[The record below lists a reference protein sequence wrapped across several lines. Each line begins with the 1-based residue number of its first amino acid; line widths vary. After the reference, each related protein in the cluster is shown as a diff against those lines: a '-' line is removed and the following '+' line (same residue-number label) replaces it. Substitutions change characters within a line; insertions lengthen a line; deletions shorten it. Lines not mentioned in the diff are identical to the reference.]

1 MRLGRF
7 LSCICVC
14 LSWLNSW
21 AQAPP
26 NEFVTFASHGRE
38 VSCAVY
44 GPKEAMAT
52 IIVLEGQTPLE
63 SPDGPTQAA
72 FFAAHG
78 YRVLLPD
85 YTSVATPT
93 AKPTA
98 ANYRRWAQVVDDM
111 FIDPALL
118 RNKRVGLAGQN
129 LGASVALVA
138 AANNSRV
145 SAVVEWSGLLPNE
158 FFAQVQ
164 SLPPLLILHG
174 EQDEEV
180 PVLNARQLVR
190 LCKLKDFVCEA
201 PEYPNESHVF
211 SASATESSNLRALNF
226 YQTYLR

>member
-1 MRLGRF
+1 MRQGQFLG
-7 LSCICVC
+7 C
-14 LSWLNSW
+14 LCGCLAWLAAG

-26 NEFVTFASHGRE
+26 NEFVTFLSHGRE
-38 VSCAVY
+38 ISCAVY
-44 GPKEAMAT
+44 GPKEAIAT

-63 SPDGPTQAA
+63 SPDGPAQAA
-72 FFAAHG
+72 FFASHG

-93 AKPTA
+93 PKPTA

-111 FIDPALL
+111 LGDPALL
-118 RNKRVGLAGQN
+118 QSRRVGLAGQN

-138 AANNSRV
+138 AANNSQV
-145 SAVVEWSGLLPNE
+145 SALVEWSGLLPNE

-174 EQDEEV
+174 EEDEEV
-180 PVLNARQLVR
+180 PVVNARQLVR

-201 PEYPNESHVF
+201 PNYPNEGHVF

>member
-1 MRLGRF
+1 MRLVRSF
-7 LSCICVC
+7 AC
-14 LSWLNSW
+14 LCLCLGGL
-21 AQAPP
+21 AACGQAPP
-26 NEFVTFASHGRE
+26 NEFVTFSSHGRE
-38 VSCAVY
+38 ISCAVY

-63 SPDGPTQAA
+63 SPDGPAQAA
-72 FFAAHG
+72 FFASHG

-111 FIDPALL
+111 FVDPTLL
-118 RNKRVGLAGQN
+118 RSNRVGLAGQK

-138 AANNSRV
+138 AANNSKV
-145 SAVVEWSGLLPNE
+145 GAVVEWSGLLPNE

-174 EQDEEV
+174 EQDDEV
-180 PVLNARQLVR
+180 PVVNARQLVR

-201 PEYPNESHVF
+201 PEYPNEGHVF

-226 YQTYLR
+226 YRKNLR

>member
-1 MRLGRF
+1 MQLGRF

-14 LSWLNSW
+14 VGCVTAG
-21 AQAPP
+21 AQVPP
-26 NEFVTFASHGRE
+26 NEFVTFSSHGRE
-38 VSCAVY
+38 ISCAVY

-63 SPDGPTQAA
+63 SPDGPAQAA

-111 FIDPALL
+111 LIDPVLL
-118 RNKRVGLAGQN
+118 QTKKVGLAGQK
-129 LGASVALVA
+129 LGASVALLA
-138 AANNSRV
+138 AANNSHV

-164 SLPPLLILHG
+164 TLPPLLILHG

-190 LCKLKDFVCEA
+190 LCKLKDFVCDA
-201 PEYPNESHVF
+201 PEYPNEGHVF

-226 YQTYLR
+226 YQTYLH